1 MKSKLKILLVLVI
14 GILTL
19 TGCEDN
25 STTMVAYTSLYPV
38 EYIMDI
44 LYGDKIVVYSIYPDK
59 QDNKSDE
66 ETNYKNYV
74 LKEKQIEDFSKGD
87 LYVYNGT
94 ILKEKD
100 YAVKM
105 INYNKDIKIIDAS
118 QGMTYTNDVS
128 ETWLD
133 PSNTLMMASNIK
145 KGLTEYIEEKVDLK
159 DINSNYEELKFNLSE
174 IDAELKQIA
183 TNSNNPTIV
192 VSNDLFKYLEKYG
205 FKVISLEENENLTDK
220 ELSEVRT
227 LASNKTIKYI
237 FLKDN
242 ETANETIKKIVNDYK
257 LTTISLNTLSTISTN
272 DRKDK
277 KDYLTIMY
285 DNINSIKLEVNN

>member
-1 MKSKLKILLVLVI
+1 MKNKIKTLLILII

-19 TGCEDN
+19 TGCEDT
-25 STTMVAYTSLYPV
+25 STTMIAYTSLYPV
-38 EYIMDI
+38 EYIMDT

-59 QDNKSDE
+59 QDNKNEE

-105 INYNKDIKIIDAS
+105 INYNKNIKIIDAS
-118 QGMTYTNDVS
+118 QGMNYKNDVS

-145 KGLTEYIEEKVDLK
+145 KGLTEYVEEKVDLK

-205 FKVISLEENENLTDK
+205 FNVISLEENENLTDK
-220 ELSEVRT
+220 EISEVKA

-242 ETANETIKKIVNDYK
+242 ENTNETIKKIVNDYK
-257 LTTISLNTLSTISTN
+257 LTTVSLNTLSTISTN

-277 KDYLTIMY
+277 KDYLSIMY

>member
-1 MKSKLKILLVLVI
+1 MKSKLKFLLVLVI

-38 EYIMDI
+38 EYIMDT

>member
-38 EYIMDI
+38 EYIMDT

-66 ETNYKNYV
+66 EANYKNYV

-159 DINSNYEELKFNLSE
+159 DINTNYEELKFNLSE

-205 FKVISLEENENLTDK
+205 FNVISLEENENLTDK

-227 LASNKTIKYI
+227 LAANKTIKYI

>member
-1 MKSKLKILLVLVI
+1 MKNKIKTLLILII

-19 TGCEDN
+19 TGCEDT
-25 STTMVAYTSLYPV
+25 STTMIAYTSLYPV
-38 EYIMDI
+38 EYIMDT

-59 QDNKSDE
+59 QDNKNEE

-105 INYNKDIKIIDAS
+105 INYNKNIKIIDAS
-118 QGMTYTNDVS
+118 QGMNYKNDVS

-145 KGLTEYIEEKVDLK
+145 KGLTEYVEEKVDLK
-159 DINSNYEELKFNLSE
+159 DINNNYEELKFNLSE

-205 FKVISLEENENLTDK
+205 FNVISLEENENLTDK
-220 ELSEVRT
+220 EISEVKS

-242 ETANETIKKIVNDYK
+242 ENTNETIKKIVNDYK
-257 LTTISLNTLSTISTN
+257 LTTVSLNTLSTISTN

-277 KDYLTIMY
+277 KDYLSIMY

>member
-14 GILTL
+14 GMLTL

-38 EYIMDI
+38 EYIMDT

-66 ETNYKNYV
+66 DTNYKNYV

-159 DINSNYEELKFNLSE
+159 DINTNYEELKFNLSE

-220 ELSEVRT
+220 EISEVKT
-227 LASNKTIKYI
+227 LASNKTIKYV

-242 ETANETIKKIVNDYK
+242 ETVNETIKKIVNDYK
-257 LTTISLNTLSTISTN
+257 LTTVSLNTLSTISTN

>member
-1 MKSKLKILLVLVI
+1 MKNKIKTLLILI
-14 GILTL
+14 ISILTL
-19 TGCEDN
+19 TGCEDT
-25 STTMVAYTSLYPV
+25 STTMIAYTSLYPV
-38 EYIMDI
+38 EYIMDT

-59 QDNKSDE
+59 QDNKNEE
-66 ETNYKNYV
+66 ETNYKYYV

-105 INYNKDIKIIDAS
+105 INYNKNIKIIDAS
-118 QGMTYTNDVS
+118 QGMNYKNDVS

-145 KGLTEYIEEKVDLK
+145 KGLTEYVEEKVDLK
-159 DINSNYEELKFNLSE
+159 DINNNYEELKFNLSE

-205 FKVISLEENENLTDK
+205 FNVISLEENENLTDK
-220 ELSEVRT
+220 EISEVKA

-242 ETANETIKKIVNDYK
+242 ENTNETIKKIVNDYK
-257 LTTISLNTLSTISTN
+257 LTTVSLNTLSTISTN

-277 KDYLTIMY
+277 KDYLSIMY

>member
-1 MKSKLKILLVLVI
+1 MKNKIKLLFMLIVGV
-14 GILTL
+14 LTL
-19 TGCEDN
+19 TGCEN
-25 STTMVAYTSLYPV
+25 SETTMIAYTSLYPV
-38 EYIMDI
+38 EYIMDT

-59 QDNKSDE
+59 QDNKNEE

-105 INYNKDIKIIDAS
+105 INYNKNIKIIDAS
-118 QGMTYTNDVS
+118 QGMSYTNDVS

-145 KGLTEYIEEKVDLK
+145 KGLTEYVEEKVDLK
-159 DINSNYEELKFNLSE
+159 DINNNYEELKFNLSE

-192 VSNDLFKYLEKYG
+192 VSNELFKYLEKYG
-205 FKVISLEENENLTDK
+205 FNVISLEENENLTDK
-220 ELSEVRT
+220 EISEVKA

-242 ETANETIKKIVNDYK
+242 ENTNETIKKIVNDYK
-257 LTTISLNTLSTISTN
+257 LTTVSLNTLSTISTN

-277 KDYLTIMY
+277 KDYLSIMY

>member
-1 MKSKLKILLVLVI
+1 MKNKIKTLLILII

-19 TGCEDN
+19 TGCEDT
-25 STTMVAYTSLYPV
+25 STTMIAYTSLYPV
-38 EYIMDI
+38 EYIMDT

-59 QDNKSDE
+59 QDNKNEE

-118 QGMTYTNDVS
+118 QGMNYKNDVS

-145 KGLTEYIEEKVDLK
+145 KGLTEYVEEKVDLK
-159 DINSNYEELKFNLSE
+159 DINNNYEELKFNLSE

-205 FKVISLEENENLTDK
+205 FNVISLEENENLTDK
-220 ELSEVRT
+220 EISEVKA

-242 ETANETIKKIVNDYK
+242 ENTNETIKKIVNDYK
-257 LTTISLNTLSTISTN
+257 LTTVSLNTLSTISTN

-277 KDYLTIMY
+277 KDYLSIMY

>member
-1 MKSKLKILLVLVI
+1 MKNKIKTLLILII

-19 TGCEDN
+19 TGCEDT
-25 STTMVAYTSLYPV
+25 STTMIAYTSLYPV
-38 EYIMDI
+38 EYIMDT

-59 QDNKSDE
+59 QDNKNEE

-105 INYNKDIKIIDAS
+105 INYNKNIKIIDAS
-118 QGMTYTNDVS
+118 QGMNYKNDVS

-145 KGLTEYIEEKVDLK
+145 KGLTEYVEEKVDLK
-159 DINSNYEELKFNLSE
+159 DINNNYEELKFNLSE

-205 FKVISLEENENLTDK
+205 FNVISLEENENLTDK
-220 ELSEVRT
+220 EISEVKA

-242 ETANETIKKIVNDYK
+242 ENTNETIKKIVNDYK
-257 LTTISLNTLSTISTN
+257 LTTVSLNTLSTISTN

-277 KDYLTIMY
+277 KDYLSIMY

>member
-1 MKSKLKILLVLVI
+1 MKNKIKTLLILI
-14 GILTL
+14 ISILTL
-19 TGCEDN
+19 TGCEDT
-25 STTMVAYTSLYPV
+25 STTMIAYTSLYPV
-38 EYIMDI
+38 EYITDT

-59 QDNKSDE
+59 QDNKSEE

-105 INYNKDIKIIDAS
+105 INYNKNIKIIDAS
-118 QGMTYTNDVS
+118 QGMSYKNDVS

-145 KGLTEYIEEKVDLK
+145 KGLTEYVEEKVDLK
-159 DINSNYEELKFNLSE
+159 DINNNYEELKFNLSE

-205 FKVISLEENENLTDK
+205 FNVISLEENENLTDK
-220 ELSEVRT
+220 EISEVKA

-242 ETANETIKKIVNDYK
+242 ENTNETIKKIVNDYK
-257 LTTISLNTLSTISTN
+257 LTTVSLNTLSTISTN

-277 KDYLTIMY
+277 KDYLSIMY

>member
-1 MKSKLKILLVLVI
+1 MKNKIKTLLILII

-19 TGCEDN
+19 TGCEDS
-25 STTMVAYTSLYPV
+25 STTMIAYTSLYPV
-38 EYIMDI
+38 EYIMDT

-59 QDNKSDE
+59 QDNKNEE

-105 INYNKDIKIIDAS
+105 INYNKNIKIIDAS
-118 QGMTYTNDVS
+118 QGMNYKNDVS

-145 KGLTEYIEEKVDLK
+145 KGLTEYVEEKVDLK
-159 DINSNYEELKFNLSE
+159 DINNNYEELKFNLSE

-205 FKVISLEENENLTDK
+205 FNVISLEENENLTDK
-220 ELSEVRT
+220 EISEVKA

-242 ETANETIKKIVNDYK
+242 ENTNETIKKIVNDYK
-257 LTTISLNTLSTISTN
+257 LTTVSLNTLSTISTN

-277 KDYLTIMY
+277 KDYLSIMY

>member
-1 MKSKLKILLVLVI
+1 MKNKIKTLLILI
-14 GILTL
+14 ISILTL
-19 TGCEDN
+19 TGCEDT
-25 STTMVAYTSLYPV
+25 STTMIAYTSLYPV
-38 EYIMDI
+38 EYIMDT

-59 QDNKSDE
+59 QDNKSEE

-105 INYNKDIKIIDAS
+105 INYNKNIKIIDAS
-118 QGMTYTNDVS
+118 QGMNYKNDVS

-145 KGLTEYIEEKVDLK
+145 KGLTEYVEEKVDLK

-205 FKVISLEENENLTDK
+205 FNVISLEENENLTDK
-220 ELSEVRT
+220 EISEVKS

-242 ETANETIKKIVNDYK
+242 ENANETIKKIVNDYK
-257 LTTISLNTLSTISTN
+257 LTTVSLNTLSTISTN

>member
-1 MKSKLKILLVLVI
+1 MKNKIKTLL
-14 GILTL
+14 ILIVSILAL

-38 EYIMDI
+38 EYIMDT

-59 QDNKSDE
+59 QDNKNDE

-118 QGMTYTNDVS
+118 QGMSYTNDVS

-145 KGLTEYIEEKVDLK
+145 KGLTEYVEEKVDLK
-159 DINSNYEELKFNLSE
+159 DINANYEELKFNLSE

-205 FKVISLEENENLTDK
+205 FNVISLEENENLTDK
-220 ELSEVRT
+220 EISEVKS
-227 LASNKTIKYI
+227 LASNKTIKYV

-242 ETANETIKKIVNDYK
+242 EATNETIKKIVNDYK
-257 LTTISLNTLSTISTN
+257 LTTVSLNTLSAISTN

-277 KDYLTIMY
+277 KDYLSIMY

>member
-1 MKSKLKILLVLVI
+1 MKNKIKTLLILI
-14 GILTL
+14 ISILTL
-19 TGCEDN
+19 TGCEDT
-25 STTMVAYTSLYPV
+25 STTMIAYTSLYPV
-38 EYIMDI
+38 EYIMDT

-59 QDNKSDE
+59 QDNKSEE

-105 INYNKDIKIIDAS
+105 INYNKNIKIIDAS
-118 QGMTYTNDVS
+118 QGMSYKNDVS

-145 KGLTEYIEEKVDLK
+145 KGLTEYVEEKVDLK
-159 DINSNYEELKFNLSE
+159 DINNNYEELKFNLSE

-205 FKVISLEENENLTDK
+205 FNVISLEENENLTDK
-220 ELSEVRT
+220 EISEVKS

-242 ETANETIKKIVNDYK
+242 ENANETIKKIVNDYK
-257 LTTISLNTLSTISTN
+257 LTTVSLNTLSTISTN

>member
-1 MKSKLKILLVLVI
+1 MKNKIKTLLILII

-19 TGCEDN
+19 TGCEDT
-25 STTMVAYTSLYPV
+25 STTMIAYTSLYPV
-38 EYIMDI
+38 EYIMDT
-44 LYGDKIVVYSIYPDK
+44 LYGDKIVVYSIYTDK
-59 QDNKSDE
+59 QDNKNEE

-105 INYNKDIKIIDAS
+105 INYNKNIKIIDAS
-118 QGMTYTNDVS
+118 QGMNYKNDVS

-145 KGLTEYIEEKVDLK
+145 KGLTEYVEEKVDLK
-159 DINSNYEELKFNLSE
+159 DINNNYEELKFNLSE

-205 FKVISLEENENLTDK
+205 FNVISLEENENLTDK
-220 ELSEVRT
+220 EISEVKA

-242 ETANETIKKIVNDYK
+242 ENTNETIKKIVNDYK
-257 LTTISLNTLSTISTN
+257 LTTVSLNTLSTISTN

-277 KDYLTIMY
+277 KDYLSIMY

>member
-1 MKSKLKILLVLVI
+1 MKNKIKTLLILII

-19 TGCEDN
+19 TGCEDT
-25 STTMVAYTSLYPV
+25 STTMIAYTSLYPV
-38 EYIMDI
+38 EYIMDT

-59 QDNKSDE
+59 QDNKNDE

-118 QGMTYTNDVS
+118 QGMSYKNDVS

-145 KGLTEYIEEKVDLK
+145 KGLTEYVEEKVDLK
-159 DINSNYEELKFNLSE
+159 DINNNYEELKFNLSE

-205 FKVISLEENENLTDK
+205 FNVISLEENENLTDK
-220 ELSEVRT
+220 EISEVKS

-242 ETANETIKKIVNDYK
+242 ENTNETIKKIVNDYK
-257 LTTISLNTLSTISTN
+257 LTTVSLNTLSTISTN

-277 KDYLTIMY
+277 KDYLSIMY

>member
-1 MKSKLKILLVLVI
+1 MKSKLKFLLVLVI

-38 EYIMDI
+38 EYIMDT

-105 INYNKDIKIIDAS
+105 INYNKNIKIIDAS

-192 VSNDLFKYLEKYG
+192 VSDDLFKYLEKYG
-205 FKVISLEENENLTDK
+205 FNVISLEENENLTDK
-220 ELSEVRT
+220 ELSEVKA

-242 ETANETIKKIVNDYK
+242 ESANETIKKIVNDYK

>member
-1 MKSKLKILLVLVI
+1 MKNKIKTLLILII

-19 TGCEDN
+19 TGCEDT
-25 STTMVAYTSLYPV
+25 STTMIAYTSLYPV
-38 EYIMDI
+38 EYIMDT

-59 QDNKSDE
+59 QDNKNEE

-118 QGMTYTNDVS
+118 QGMNYKNDVS

-145 KGLTEYIEEKVDLK
+145 KGLTEYVEEKVDLK

-205 FKVISLEENENLTDK
+205 FNVISLEENENLTDK
-220 ELSEVRT
+220 EISEVKA

-242 ETANETIKKIVNDYK
+242 ENTNETIKKIVNDYK
-257 LTTISLNTLSTISTN
+257 LTTVSLNTLSTISTN

-277 KDYLTIMY
+277 KDYLSIMY

>member
-1 MKSKLKILLVLVI
+1 MKNKIKTLLILI
-14 GILTL
+14 ISILTL
-19 TGCEDN
+19 TGCEDT
-25 STTMVAYTSLYPV
+25 STTMIAYTSLYPV
-38 EYIMDI
+38 EYIMDT

-59 QDNKSDE
+59 QDNKSEE

-105 INYNKDIKIIDAS
+105 INYNKNIKIIDAS
-118 QGMTYTNDVS
+118 QGMNYKNDVS

-145 KGLTEYIEEKVDLK
+145 KGLTEYVEEKVDLK
-159 DINSNYEELKFNLSE
+159 DINNNYEELKFNLSE

-205 FKVISLEENENLTDK
+205 FNVISLEENENLTDK
-220 ELSEVRT
+220 EISEVKS

-242 ETANETIKKIVNDYK
+242 ENANETIKKIVNDYK
-257 LTTISLNTLSTISTN
+257 LTTVSLNTLSTISTN